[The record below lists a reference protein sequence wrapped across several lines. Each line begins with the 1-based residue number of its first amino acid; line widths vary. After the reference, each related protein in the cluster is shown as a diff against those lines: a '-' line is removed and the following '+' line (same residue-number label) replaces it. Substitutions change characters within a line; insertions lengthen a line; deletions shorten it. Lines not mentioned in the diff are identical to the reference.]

1 MGQPP
6 PPPGPQGPQGP
17 YPGQPPQG
25 PPPGYGQQ
33 PPQGPPP
40 GYGQQPPQGPPPG
53 YGQQPPQGMP
63 PQGPPPGHPQGP
75 PPGYGQQPPQGPPGQ
90 FPPQGPPPGFDPQGQ
105 PPGAPK
111 KKTGLI
117 IGGAVGAVVLIVAIG
132 GVLVVAN
139 SSGEYVSMPDDCVEA
154 VGDDAASS
162 AFDGT
167 APALSGGFTEHDV
180 ESDGRYG
187 ELSCEGNSGDRSVSF
202 NVELFDPE
210 HPDILEDEE
219 SVRELFEGDALT
231 DEFLEEET
239 PQGQLTQEEHGQG
252 MYTETLWDETSVGDQ
267 GLALAVSMGGADD
280 DLFDMGMESFAVGAF
295 LDGNVAGGV
304 MISDSG
310 DVLTTEQLFSLAED
324 VSAQLLTQVSSVAE

>member
-17 YPGQPPQG
+17 YPG
-25 PPPGYGQQ
+25 
-33 PPQGPPP
+33 
-40 GYGQQPPQGPPPG
+40 QPPQGPPPG

-90 FPPQGPPPGFDPQGQ
+90 FPPQGPPPGFDPYGQ

-117 IGGAVGAVVLIVAIG
+117 IGGAVGAVVLIAAIG

-139 SSGEYVSMPDDCVEA
+139 SSGEYVSMPDDCAEA

-187 ELSCEGNSGDRSVSF
+187 ELICEGNSGDRSVSF

-210 HPDILEDEE
+210 HPENEE

-267 GLALAVSMGGADD
+267 GLALAVSMGGTDD
-280 DLFDMGMESFAVGAF
+280 DLFDMGTESFGVGAF

-304 MISDSG
+304 MISDSDG
-310 DVLTTEQLFSLAED
+310 VLSTEELFSLAED
-324 VSAQLLTQVSSVAE
+324 VSAQLLSQVSSVAE